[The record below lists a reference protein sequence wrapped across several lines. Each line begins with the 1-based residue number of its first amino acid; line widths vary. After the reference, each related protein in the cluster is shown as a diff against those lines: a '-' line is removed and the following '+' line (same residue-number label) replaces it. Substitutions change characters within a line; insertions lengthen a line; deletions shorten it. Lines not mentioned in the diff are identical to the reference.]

1 MSTNDLIE
9 LHLLE
14 NPMSDAARA
23 ERMKDLGF
31 GRVFTE
37 HMVVAEYA
45 DGAWKRAVLQPYAP
59 ITLEPAASVLHYG
72 QAIFEGYKAYAQRDG
87 GVCTFRADRNAARFN
102 KSAARLAMPAL
113 PEELFTA
120 AGDALITQE
129 QAWVPKEVGHSLYM
143 RPLMISTEPA
153 LGVRPA
159 KTYKFILFGSPSA
172 AYFPRGVKPVN
183 VWISEDY
190 SRAAPGGTGFA
201 KCAGNYAASLA
212 AQAQALEKG
221 CDQVVWTD
229 ACTHQLVEEMGGMN
243 VFFVYQEGG
252 KTVLVTP
259 KLTGTLLPGVTRDSL
274 MTLGQDLGYATEERT
289 VSVEEWGKALAD
301 GRMLEAFAC
310 GTAAVITPI
319 GSVRS
324 KHGEWNVHG
333 GEPGAVAT
341 RMREALLD
349 IQHGRAEDKHGW
361 LHRVC

>member
-1 MSTNDLIE
+1 MTTSDLID
-9 LHLLE
+9 LRPLE
-14 NPMSDAARA
+14 NPMSDAQRA

-31 GRVFTE
+31 GRIYTE
-37 HMVVAEYA
+37 HMVVAEYR
-45 DGAWKRAVLQPYAP
+45 DGGWQRAVLSPYAP
-59 ITLEPAASVLHYG
+59 LTLDPAASVLHYG
-72 QAIFEGYKAYAQRDG
+72 QAIFEGYKAYSQKDG
-87 GVCTFRADRNAARFN
+87 GVCTFRAQKNAERFN
-102 KSAARLAMPAL
+102 SSATRLAMPPL
-113 PEELFTA
+113 PVELFTA
-120 AGDALITQE
+120 AGDALIRQE
-129 QAWVPKEVGHSLYM
+129 QAWVPREVGHSLYM

-229 ACTHQLVEEMGGMN
+229 ACTHQIVEEMGGMN

-274 MTLGQDLGYATEERT
+274 MTLGNDLGYETEERT
-289 VSVEEWGKALAD
+289 VSVEEWGKALSE
-301 GRMLEAFAC
+301 GRMVEAFAC

-324 KHGEWNVHG
+324 KHGEWKIHG
-333 GEPGAVAT
+333 GEPGPVAT
-341 RMREALLD
+341 QLRTALLD
-349 IQHGRAEDKHGW
+349 IQHGRAEDRHGW
-361 LHRVC
+361 LHRVV